1 MRRVT
6 LTHFKQLSDYQNI
19 SQFISFLY
27 NNEESCNRYFGN
39 FSEST
44 SLEISDAIIN
54 VLNVENVKLIYD
66 SDKLTN
72 FIMYSS
78 IPIKTV
84 DINEP
89 VKLADN
95 KKFSYTMSYHIIYDD
110 IRFEI
115 VTLGNNPSEY
125 KNILVQYI
133 RYNGNEK

>member
-84 DINEP
+84 GINEP

-95 KKFSYTMSYHIIYDD
+95 KKFSYTMSYDIIYDD

>member
-27 NNEESCNRYFGN
+27 NNEKSCNRYFGN

-95 KKFSYTMSYHIIYDD
+95 KKFSYTMSYDIIYDD